1 MKRSEQKINDTWNME
16 DMFPSDK
23 VWEEDFEKATKE
35 VAKYKEF
42 SGKIKDSKDK
52 LIEFLKFNDEISLL
66 AERLYVYANQ
76 KYHEDMGNGQSRARR
91 ARRSQ
96 DLRTA
101 PRSRAS
107 MRSGKISQTNKL

>member
-1 MKRSEQKINDTWNME
+1 MKRSEQKLTTHGIWKICSQVIK
-16 DMFPSDK
+16 FGK
-23 VWEEDFEKATKE
+23 KILKKATKE

-76 KYHEDMGNGQSRARR
+76 KYHEDMGNGKYQAY
-91 ARRSQ
+91 
-96 DLRTA
+96 
-101 PRSRAS
+101 
-107 MRSGKISQTNKL
+107 SGKAQKLVVDIGSKCILNQRF

>member
-23 VWEEDFEKATKE
+23 VWKEDFEKATKE

-76 KYHEDMGNGQSRARR
+76 KYHEDMGNGKYQAY
-91 ARRSQ
+91 
-96 DLRTA
+96 
-101 PRSRAS
+101 
-107 MRSGKISQTNKL
+107 SGKAQKLVVDIGSASAFLNQRFLK

>member
-16 DMFPSDK
+16 DMFASDK

-76 KYHEDMGNGQSRARR
+76 NIMKTWVMESIRHIQEKHRN
-91 ARRSQ
+91 
-96 DLRTA
+96 L
-101 PRSRAS
+101 
-107 MRSGKISQTNKL
+107 L

>member
-42 SGKIKDSKDK
+42 SGKIK
-52 LIEFLKFNDEISLL
+52 
-66 AERLYVYANQ
+66 
-76 KYHEDMGNGQSRARR
+76 
-91 ARRSQ
+91 
-96 DLRTA
+96 TA
-101 PRSRAS
+101 
-107 MRSGKISQTNKL
+107 KIN